1 MIGTLFAKN
10 ILNPTLKRFVFES
23 INESKLGKCVKR
35 GAGFQMEKE
44 VAVLDT
50 DKKQC
55 KSLCDLL
62 TDHEY
67 ISIPMTSLT
76 NMDQYL
82 GDRDC
87 RAIILNLD
95 NVSVT
100 NKSLKLL
107 KRKKPSVSIIAFS
120 ERQFHPELEEAL
132 REYISVCLAK
142 PVDPD
147 ELTYWLKTIY
157 ENNEKPI

>member
-1 MIGTLFAKN
+1 
-10 ILNPTLKRFVFES
+10 
-23 INESKLGKCVKR
+23 
-35 GAGFQMEKE
+35 MEKE
-44 VAVLDT
+44 VVVLDT

-55 KSLCDLL
+55 KSLCALL
-62 TDHEY
+62 TAHEY
-67 ISIPMTSLT
+67 MSTAMSSLT

-82 GDRDC
+82 GESDC

-100 NKSLKLL
+100 NKILRDL
-107 KRKKPSVSIIAFS
+107 KRKNPLINIIGLS

-147 ELTYWLKTIY
+147 ELTYWLRTIY
-157 ENNEKPI
+157 ENNEKRI

>member
-1 MIGTLFAKN
+1 
-10 ILNPTLKRFVFES
+10 
-23 INESKLGKCVKR
+23 
-35 GAGFQMEKE
+35 MEKE
-44 VAVLDT
+44 VVVLDT

-55 KSLCDLL
+55 KSLCALL

-67 ISIPMTSLT
+67 LSTAMSSLT
-76 NMDQYL
+76 KMDEYL
-82 GDRDC
+82 GENDC

-95 NVSVT
+95 NISVT
-100 NKSLKLL
+100 NKILKDL
-107 KRKKPSVSIIAFS
+107 KRKNPMINIIGLS
-120 ERQFHPELEEAL
+120 KRQFHPELEEAL

-157 ENNEKPI
+157 ENNEKPV

>member
-1 MIGTLFAKN
+1 MK
-10 ILNPTLKRFVFES
+10 
-23 INESKLGKCVKR
+23 
-35 GAGFQMEKE
+35 KE
-44 VAVLDT
+44 VVVLDI
-50 DKKQC
+50 DKKQR
-55 KSLCDLL
+55 KSLCALL

-67 ISIPMTSLT
+67 MSIPMNSLT

-82 GDRDC
+82 AESDC
-87 RAIILNLD
+87 RAVLLNLD

-100 NKSLKLL
+100 NKSLKQL
-107 KRKKPSVSIIAFS
+107 KRKKPSVNIIAFS
-120 ERQFHPELEEAL
+120 KRQFHPELEEAL

-157 ENNEKPI
+157 ENDEKPI

>member
-1 MIGTLFAKN
+1 
-10 ILNPTLKRFVFES
+10 
-23 INESKLGKCVKR
+23 
-35 GAGFQMEKE
+35 MEKE
-44 VAVLDT
+44 VVVLDT

-55 KSLCDLL
+55 KSLCALL

-67 ISIPMTSLT
+67 LSTAMSSLT
-76 NMDQYL
+76 KMDEYL
-82 GDRDC
+82 GENDC

-100 NKSLKLL
+100 NKILKDL
-107 KRKKPSVSIIAFS
+107 KRKNPMINIIGLS

>member
-1 MIGTLFAKN
+1 
-10 ILNPTLKRFVFES
+10 
-23 INESKLGKCVKR
+23 
-35 GAGFQMEKE
+35 MEKE
-44 VAVLDT
+44 VVVLDT
-50 DKKQC
+50 DRNQC
-55 KSLCDLL
+55 KSLCALL
-62 TDHEY
+62 TGHEY
-67 ISIPMTSLT
+67 MSTAMSSLT

-82 GDRDC
+82 GESDC

-100 NKSLKLL
+100 NKILRDL
-107 KRKKPSVSIIAFS
+107 KRKNPLINIIGFS

-142 PVDPD
+142 PIDPD

>member
-1 MIGTLFAKN
+1 
-10 ILNPTLKRFVFES
+10 
-23 INESKLGKCVKR
+23 
-35 GAGFQMEKE
+35 MEKE
-44 VAVLDT
+44 VVVLDT

-67 ISIPMTSLT
+67 LSTAMSSYIK
-76 NMDQYL
+76 MDHYL
-82 GDRDC
+82 DDSDC

-95 NVSVT
+95 NVLVT
-100 NKSLKLL
+100 NKSLKQL
-107 KRKKPSVSIIAFS
+107 KRKNPSVSIIAFS

-147 ELTYWLKTIY
+147 ELTYWQKTIY

>member
-1 MIGTLFAKN
+1 
-10 ILNPTLKRFVFES
+10 
-23 INESKLGKCVKR
+23 
-35 GAGFQMEKE
+35 MEKE
-44 VAVLDT
+44 VVVLDT

-67 ISIPMTSLT
+67 LSTAMSSYIK
-76 NMDQYL
+76 MDHYL
-82 GDRDC
+82 DDSDC

-95 NVSVT
+95 NVLVT
-100 NKSLKLL
+100 NKSLKQL
-107 KRKKPSVSIIAFS
+107 KRKNPSVSIIAFS

-147 ELTYWLKTIY
+147 ELTYWLRTIY
-157 ENNEKPI
+157 ENNEKPV

>member
-1 MIGTLFAKN
+1 
-10 ILNPTLKRFVFES
+10 
-23 INESKLGKCVKR
+23 
-35 GAGFQMEKE
+35 MEKE
-44 VAVLDT
+44 VVVLDT

-55 KSLCDLL
+55 KSLCALL
-62 TDHEY
+62 TEHEY
-67 ISIPMTSLT
+67 LSTAMSSMT

-82 GDRDC
+82 GDSDC

-100 NKSLKLL
+100 NKSLKHL
-107 KRKKPSVSIIAFS
+107 KRKNPSVSIIAVS

-132 REYISVCLAK
+132 REYISVCLAM

-147 ELTYWLKTIY
+147 ELTYWLKAIY

>member
-1 MIGTLFAKN
+1 
-10 ILNPTLKRFVFES
+10 
-23 INESKLGKCVKR
+23 
-35 GAGFQMEKE
+35 MEKE
-44 VAVLDT
+44 VVVLDT

-67 ISIPMTSLT
+67 LSTAMSSLT
-76 NMDQYL
+76 KMDEYL
-82 GDRDC
+82 GENDC

-95 NVSVT
+95 NISVT
-100 NKSLKLL
+100 NKILRDL
-107 KRKKPSVSIIAFS
+107 KRKNPLINIIGLS
-120 ERQFHPELEEAL
+120 ERQFHPELEESL

>member
-1 MIGTLFAKN
+1 
-10 ILNPTLKRFVFES
+10 
-23 INESKLGKCVKR
+23 
-35 GAGFQMEKE
+35 MEKE
-44 VAVLDT
+44 VVVLDT

-67 ISIPMTSLT
+67 LSTAMSSYIK
-76 NMDQYL
+76 MDHYL
-82 GDRDC
+82 DDSDC

-95 NVSVT
+95 NVLVT
-100 NKSLKLL
+100 NKSLKQL
-107 KRKKPSVSIIAFS
+107 KRKNPSVSIIAFS

>member
-1 MIGTLFAKN
+1 
-10 ILNPTLKRFVFES
+10 
-23 INESKLGKCVKR
+23 
-35 GAGFQMEKE
+35 MEKE
-44 VAVLDT
+44 VVVLDT
-50 DKKQC
+50 DKMQR
-55 KSLCDLL
+55 KSLCALL
-62 TDHEY
+62 SDHEY
-67 ISIPMTSLT
+67 MSTPMSSLT

-82 GDRDC
+82 VDSDC

-100 NKSLKLL
+100 NKSLKQL
-107 KRKKPSVSIIAFS
+107 KRKNPTVSIIAVS

-132 REYISVCLAK
+132 REYISACLAK

>member
-1 MIGTLFAKN
+1 
-10 ILNPTLKRFVFES
+10 
-23 INESKLGKCVKR
+23 
-35 GAGFQMEKE
+35 MEKE
-44 VAVLDT
+44 VVVLDT

-67 ISIPMTSLT
+67 LSTAMSSYIK
-76 NMDQYL
+76 MDQYL
-82 GDRDC
+82 GDSDC

-100 NKSLKLL
+100 NKSLKHL
-107 KRKKPSVSIIAFS
+107 KRKNPSVSIIAVS

-132 REYISVCLAK
+132 REYISACLAK